1 MVFSKQAVEPRCKLQ
16 HRKLS
21 PKLRR
26 FSTIYTSRL
35 ILVPQ
40 YRISTQQKTYF
51 TTLKQI
57 ALTSKATK
65 ENRREIRESLTVMV
79 ISSVHDHDQNYDR
92 DGDGENGNGDGT
104 AGYTGSGDPVECC
117 SQSAE
122 CGAKELAHHFTR
134 GFR

>member
-40 YRISTQQKTYF
+40 YRILTQQKTYF

-57 ALTSKATK
+57 ALTSKAIK
-65 ENRREIRESLTVMV
+65 ENRRE
-79 ISSVHDHDQNYDR
+79 N
-92 DGDGENGNGDGT
+92 ENGNGDG
-104 AGYTGSGDPVECC
+104 AGGYTGSNDHIECC

-122 CGAKELAHHFTR
+122 CGVKELAHHFTR